1 MNPSDAIEAIEKP
14 LSSLPYSLSR
24 HILEHLRKLTSHEP
38 VIGIMGKSGAGK
50 SSLCNALFQGEVT
63 PVSDVH
69 AGTREVRRFRLSG
82 HGHSMVITDLPGVG
96 ESRDRDAEYEALY
109 RDILPE
115 LDLVLWLIKADD
127 RALSV
132 DEYFWRHILHRGH
145 QQVLFVVTQADK
157 TEPCHEWDMAGI
169 QPSPAQAQNI
179 REKTEAVFRLFRPVH
194 PVVAVS
200 ARTGWE
206 LDTLVSALM
215 TALPDHAASPLM
227 TRLQDELRT
236 ESVRAQA
243 REQFTG
249 AVDRIFDTAESVCV
263 ASVARKHYRT
273 VWVSGDGKAVEII
286 DQTKLP
292 FKFEVVALTSAE
304 MAATAIQDMWVR
316 GAPLIG
322 VVAAYGIALGMNHDA
337 SDMGLQRYYD
347 LLIKTRPTA
356 INLKW
361 ALDRMIDTLKDLC
374 VSERKD
380 VAWAL
385 AAEIAEEDVALCEQI
400 GLHGAEVIREIAQ
413 KKPAGSVVN
422 ILTHCNAG
430 WLATVDWG
438 TALSPIYKAHE
449 NGIPVHVWVDET
461 RPRNQGGLTAFE
473 LGSHG
478 IPHTLIADNA
488 GGHLMQHGD
497 VDLCIVGTD
506 RTTAR
511 GDVCNKIGTYLK
523 ALAAHDNHVPFY
535 VALPSPTIDW
545 TIEDGKSIPIEQ
557 RDGKEQSHVYG
568 INPQGELSWVNTAP
582 EGTRCG
588 NYAFDVTPAR
598 YITGFITERGVCA
611 ASKSALADMFADL
624 KSKALQGEQH

>member
-38 VIGIMGKSGAGK
+38 VPGIMGKSGAGK

-69 AGTREVRRFRLSG
+69 AGTREVQRFRLNG

-145 QQVLFVVTQADK
+145 QRVLFVVMQADK

-194 PVVAVS
+194 RVVAVS

-236 ESVRAQA
+236 ESVRSQA

-249 AVDRIFDTAESVCV
+249 AVD
-263 ASVARKHYRT
+263 
-273 VWVSGDGKAVEII
+273 
-286 DQTKLP
+286 
-292 FKFEVVALTSAE
+292 
-304 MAATAIQDMWVR
+304 
-316 GAPLIG
+316 
-322 VVAAYGIALGMNHDA
+322 
-337 SDMGLQRYYD
+337 
-347 LLIKTRPTA
+347 
-356 INLKW
+356 
-361 ALDRMIDTLKDLC
+361 
-374 VSERKD
+374 
-380 VAWAL
+380 
-385 AAEIAEEDVALCEQI
+385 
-400 GLHGAEVIREIAQ
+400 
-413 KKPAGSVVN
+413 
-422 ILTHCNAG
+422 
-430 WLATVDWG
+430 
-438 TALSPIYKAHE
+438 
-449 NGIPVHVWVDET
+449 
-461 RPRNQGGLTAFE
+461 
-473 LGSHG
+473 
-478 IPHTLIADNA
+478 
-488 GGHLMQHGD
+488 
-497 VDLCIVGTD
+497 
-506 RTTAR
+506 
-511 GDVCNKIGTYLK
+511 
-523 ALAAHDNHVPFY
+523 
-535 VALPSPTIDW
+535 
-545 TIEDGKSIPIEQ
+545 
-557 RDGKEQSHVYG
+557 
-568 INPQGELSWVNTAP
+568 
-582 EGTRCG
+582 
-588 NYAFDVTPAR
+588 
-598 YITGFITERGVCA
+598 
-611 ASKSALADMFADL
+611 
-624 KSKALQGEQH
+624 

>member
-69 AGTREVRRFRLSG
+69 AGTREVQRFRLSG

-145 QQVLFVVTQADK
+145 QRVLFVVTQADK

-179 REKTEAVFRLFRPVH
+179 REKTDAVFRLFRPVH

-227 TRLQDELRT
+227 TRLQDGLRT
-236 ESVRAQA
+236 ESVRSQA

-249 AVDRIFDTAESVCV
+249 AVDRIFDKRR
-263 ASVARKHYRT
+263 ASV
-273 VWVSGDGKAVEII
+273 
-286 DQTKLP
+286 LP
-292 FKFEVVALTSAE
+292 LLSVRPCALFVTPWS
-304 MAATAIQDMWVR
+304 
-316 GAPLIG
+316 
-322 VVAAYGIALGMNHDA
+322 
-337 SDMGLQRYYD
+337 
-347 LLIKTRPTA
+347 LL
-356 INLKW
+356 
-361 ALDRMIDTLKDLC
+361 
-374 VSERKD
+374 
-380 VAWAL
+380 
-385 AAEIAEEDVALCEQI
+385 
-400 GLHGAEVIREIAQ
+400 
-413 KKPAGSVVN
+413 
-422 ILTHCNAG
+422 
-430 WLATVDWG
+430 
-438 TALSPIYKAHE
+438 
-449 NGIPVHVWVDET
+449 
-461 RPRNQGGLTAFE
+461 
-473 LGSHG
+473 
-478 IPHTLIADNA
+478 
-488 GGHLMQHGD
+488 
-497 VDLCIVGTD
+497 
-506 RTTAR
+506 
-511 GDVCNKIGTYLK
+511 
-523 ALAAHDNHVPFY
+523 
-535 VALPSPTIDW
+535 
-545 TIEDGKSIPIEQ
+545 
-557 RDGKEQSHVYG
+557 
-568 INPQGELSWVNTAP
+568 
-582 EGTRCG
+582 
-588 NYAFDVTPAR
+588 PAR
-598 YITGFITERGVCA
+598 YGTGFSSEPVVDDALPASEPSHKKRGFHCHLSCPCNNQVI
-611 ASKSALADMFADL
+611 
-624 KSKALQGEQH
+624 E

>member
-38 VIGIMGKSGAGK
+38 VPGIMGKSGAGK

-69 AGTREVRRFRLSG
+69 AGTREVQRFRLNG

-109 RDILPE
+109 RDILLE

-236 ESVRAQA
+236 ESVRSQA

-249 AVDRIFDTAESVCV
+249 AVDRIFDTAESVCTRV
-263 ASVARKHYRT
+263 NDRVSSLVSDTARLAHYSADTREQLLT
-273 VWVSGDGKAVEII
+273 LA
-286 DQTKLP
+286 DQVHHKL
-292 FKFEVVALTSAE
+292 
-304 MAATAIQDMWVR
+304 
-316 GAPLIG
+316 
-322 VVAAYGIALGMNHDA
+322 NHLEEKLHRVDQV
-337 SDMGLQRYYD
+337 QRAQ
-347 LLIKTRPTA
+347 LHL
-356 INLKW
+356 
-361 ALDRMIDTLKDLC
+361 
-374 VSERKD
+374 
-380 VAWAL
+380 
-385 AAEIAEEDVALCEQI
+385 EQI
-400 GLHGAEVIREIAQ
+400 FSWWSAGRYASFS
-413 KKPAGSVVN
+413 PAGR
-422 ILTHCNAG
+422 C
-430 WLATVDWG
+430 
-438 TALSPIYKAHE
+438 
-449 NGIPVHVWVDET
+449 
-461 RPRNQGGLTAFE
+461 
-473 LGSHG
+473 
-478 IPHTLIADNA
+478 
-488 GGHLMQHGD
+488 
-497 VDLCIVGTD
+497 
-506 RTTAR
+506 
-511 GDVCNKIGTYLK
+511 
-523 ALAAHDNHVPFY
+523 Y
-535 VALPSPTIDW
+535 VALEELRWGAFGDVI
-545 TIEDGKSIPIEQ
+545 
-557 RDGKEQSHVYG
+557 RQSETG
-568 INPQGELSWVNTAP
+568 QVNQLLDIL
-582 EGTRCG
+582 RH
-588 NYAFDVTPAR
+588 
-598 YITGFITERGVCA
+598 
-611 ASKSALADMFADL
+611 
-624 KSKALQGEQH
+624 KALTQMAQESGGSATVRLNTLDWLGGQGREQADNEWHDAINWLGDWCSEEQHPVIWSTTQAAEHLPVRMPRLCSAERLSESMVDEIFQKGAA